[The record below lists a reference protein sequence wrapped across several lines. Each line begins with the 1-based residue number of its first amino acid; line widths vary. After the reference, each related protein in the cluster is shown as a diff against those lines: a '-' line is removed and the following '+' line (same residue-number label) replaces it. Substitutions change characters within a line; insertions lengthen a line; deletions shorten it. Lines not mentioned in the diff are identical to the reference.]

1 MKDGPA
7 HNHLGYMQDS
17 NPTNP
22 KPNPNPNPL
31 ILTITFVCSLIRTS
45 QTRHPRKSP
54 LCFQKIYNNF
64 HWSAIDLHCP
74 VNSQN

>member
-7 HNHLGYMQDS
+7 HNHLVMCRTVTQQTL
-17 NPTNP
+17 NLT
-22 KPNPNPNPL
+22 L
-31 ILTITFVCSLIRTS
+31 TLTITFVCSLIRTS